1 MTQKTL
7 LDEFAMAAL
16 PALIKEVGFI
26 CQNRDNA
33 TQLTTAAYEMANAM
47 MKERQKYETATNKTS
62 LTMKEVSELVQPS
75 APLWDDK

>member
-47 MKERQKYETATNKTS
+47 MKERQKYKADSTTLSMEEISK
-62 LTMKEVSELVQPS
+62 LVQDS
-75 APLWDDK
+75 TPLWDDK